1 MKKQGNEQPNYF
13 GSTMG
18 YTDVHSYLEMWEGIV
33 KELNGEL
40 KIRQTAGNVL
50 EIHNISIPH
59 NKREIRISVSDSR
72 PLKFEISF
80 SSSQDFELI
89 LSWEEFFDR
98 ILKKFSKPEIEMG
111 WKEFDNRYLVKSNRS
126 DLAKHIL
133 TRDIQKALLKYNVC
147 SLSYQT
153 NQAKGTSEMISVIQ
167 RQVGDKEMILE
178 LVNMFKLLI
187 DNMEAA
193 RIIK

>member
-1 MKKQGNEQPNYF
+1 MKTKDNDHPNYF
-13 GSTMG
+13 GTTMG
-18 YTDVHSYLEMWEGIV
+18 YTDVYSKREMWEGIV
-33 KELNGEL
+33 KELNGEF
-40 KIRQTAGNVL
+40 KIKETAGNVL

-89 LSWEEFFDR
+89 LSWEEFIDR
-98 ILKKFSKPEIEMG
+98 LLKKFSKPEVELG
-111 WKEFDNRYLVKSNRS
+111 WKEFDNHYLVKSNRS
-126 DLAKHIL
+126 ELVKQIL
-133 TRDIQKALLKYNVC
+133 TRDIQKSLLKHNVY
-147 SLSYQT
+147 SISYQT
-153 NQAKGTSEMISVIQ
+153 NHEKGTAEMISVIQ
-167 RQVGDKEMILE
+167 RQAGNKEMILE